1 MWSSPLKEKKVD
13 KEKQLK
19 EEFKKPKC
27 RISKGSVKK
36 LTDNSVD
43 STGCI
48 WFERWLEQLVRENSY
63 PPQLISDDF
72 FGLLNRF
79 FPVQTA
85 NTIIE
90 KAKHDYA
97 LAFPVLTNNATI
109 PKEFDINSLYQIMS
123 DDPIVKSDFPFLF
136 S

>member
-1 MWSSPLKEKKVD
+1 MWSSPFKEKKID
-13 KEKQLK
+13 KDKQLK
-19 EEFKKPKC
+19 DDFKKPKC
-27 RISKGSVKK
+27 KISKGSVKK

-72 FGLLNRF
+72 FGLLNRY

-90 KAKHDYA
+90 KAKRDYA
-97 LAFPVLTNNATI
+97 IAFPILTNNATT
-109 PKEFDINSLYQIMS
+109 PAEFDINDLPQIMS
-123 DDPIVKSDFPFLF
+123 QDQNVKSEFPFL
-136 S
+136 SL